1 MNQDPVLAIALPLTL
16 FCIMFSMGTTLVPA
30 DFRRVIELPK
40 VLILGLISQ
49 MIFLPLLALA
59 VIGLLEIPFRLQP
72 EIIVGFM
79 ILAFSPG
86 GTTSNMFSYLAGGR
100 VALSITLTALVSL
113 ITPVTIPLLGALV
126 LHWQMGEEASIT
138 LPFLPTF
145 MKLAIVTFLPVSLGM
160 LLRNGKPE
168 FCDRYKALLTQLPL
182 FMLLAVITGIIF
194 NNFEKMPD
202 FLKVT
207 ALPALLLA
215 SLALLL
221 GYGIA
226 RLGRADKRDA
236 RTVAIET
243 GIQNGG
249 TAILVT
255 GTILQNQA
263 MTIAPVMYGILMLI
277 PTFAYIFWIRRTSL
291 AE

>member
-59 VIGLLEIPFRLQP
+59 VIGLLETPFRLQP

-113 ITPVTIPLLGALV
+113 ITPITIPLLGALV

-160 LLRNGKPE
+160 LLRNRKPE

-182 FMLLAVITGIIF
+182 FMLLAVIAGIIF
-194 NNFEKMPD
+194 NNLEKMPD

-207 ALPALLLA
+207 AIPALLLA

-277 PTFAYIFWIRRTSL
+277 PTFAYIFWIRRTTL